1 MRTTRM
7 AAIAGALALLL
18 GACGG
23 GGGDGASGD
32 GSGSGGEAETRGKVD
47 PVEVTLEV
55 DAAATAKATIGPDGG
70 TVGTSGADGTAY
82 ELVVP
87 AGALVEPVEISLA
100 PVAEMVG
107 LPEGDELSSGVE
119 MEPDGLVFM
128 KPAWL
133 YIDAEHTDVDA
144 GLLVDEGIASLQ
156 PVGFDGDRYILPVGH
171 FTTGGTLGPGTGLP
185 GWDNRMPPSPTGQS
199 LQGGAIDAGGPV
211 DVPSGFPGNAG
222 SGRTPP
228 GPGGEGGSGVSG
240 GGGSPASPSL
250 TDGWGD
256 SAGNAGNAGDG
267 AGGAADAGTEFD
279 AEIGDWAREA
289 GNAQMTG
296 DEEGE
301 AAADKKLDK
310 IKEKIRDRID
320 EIAEACYSEK
330 DVTKLLHII
339 RLQIRG
345 QMLGFDDDYDEAT
358 RQSEIVKA
366 CGRFEMKADG
376 KAMFDAPPVFEI
388 GDSVTVTVPLEFEG
402 LGHDG
407 KAGAQLD
414 PVGYDRGAE
423 VLEVFGQGM
432 AMFLGME
439 MPNDLT
445 ANDHIKCSVSP
456 PHVNIEA
463 SAANLF
469 KAEGLQVGVTFENR
483 DATVTCPDPIGSFPM
498 SPFSTDL
505 EMMREMGIPEV
516 TEAGLLLETW
526 ERPADGKPWA
536 KTKVDAHYS
545 EGGMSF
551 TLTWDFTINHEPAPP
566 PKRK

>member
-1 MRTTRM
+1 M
-7 AAIAGALALLL
+7 AAISGVLALLA

-23 GGGDGASGD
+23 GAGDGTAGAAP
-32 GSGSGGEAETRGKVD
+32 GPGGQAETGGKVD

-55 DAAATAKATIGPDGG
+55 DGAATVKQTIGPDGG

-100 PVAEMVG
+100 PITEMAG
-107 LPEGDELSSGVE
+107 LPEGDQLSSGVE

-133 YIDAEHTDVDA
+133 YTAAAEGAGVDA

-156 PVGFDGDRYILPVGH
+156 PVGFDGDRYVMPIGH
-171 FTTGGTLGPGTGLP
+171 FTTGGTLGPGAGLP
-185 GWDNRMPPSPTGQS
+185 GWGNRMPPTPTGQS

-211 DVPSGFPGNAG
+211 DVPSGFPGSSG

-228 GPGGEGGSGVSG
+228 GPGGGNGSGASG
-240 GGGSPASPSL
+240 GGSSPASPSL

-256 SAGNAGNAGDG
+256 SAGNAGNG

-279 AEIGDWAREA
+279 DEIGDWAREA

-301 AAADKKLDK
+301 RRADEKLDK
-310 IKEKIRDRID
+310 INEKIRDRID
-320 EIAEACYSEK
+320 ELAEICYSEK
-330 DVTKLLHII
+330 DVTKLIAI
-339 RLQIRG
+339 VRLQMRG
-345 QMLGFDDDYDEAT
+345 YLLGFDDGDDDEAM

-366 CGRFEMKADG
+366 CGRFEMKAEG
-376 KAMFDAPPVFEI
+376 NAMFDAPPVFEI
-388 GDSVTVTVPLEFEG
+388 GDSGSVTVPLEFDG

-407 KAGAQLD
+407 KAGAKLD

-423 VLEVFGQGM
+423 MLEVFGQGM
-432 AMFLGME
+432 AMFLGVE
-439 MPNDLT
+439 MPNDVT

-456 PHVNIEA
+456 PHVTIEA

-498 SPFSTDL
+498 PPFSTDL

-516 TEAGLLLETW
+516 TEAGLVLESW

-536 KTKVDAHYS
+536 KTKVEAHFS